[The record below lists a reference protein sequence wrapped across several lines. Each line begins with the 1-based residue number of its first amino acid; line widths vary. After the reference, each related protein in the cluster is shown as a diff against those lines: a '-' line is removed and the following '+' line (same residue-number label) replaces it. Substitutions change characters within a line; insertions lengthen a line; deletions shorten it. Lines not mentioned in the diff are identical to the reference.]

1 MAISE
6 EIGKAITAHGQ
17 WKQKLRSAIDTGT
30 SESTPERVRKDNNCS
45 FGKWLHDRI
54 DENDKSSPHYLE
66 AVKLHAKFH
75 VEAASVLKLAL
86 AGRTADKRNENLAT
100 FPALICFKSFA
111 GSSRTVFWYM
121 YACLNFCIA

>member
-66 AVKLHAKFH
+66 AVKLHAKVH

-86 AGRTADKRNENLAT
+86 AGRTAE
-100 FPALICFKSFA
+100 ALQGVA
-111 GSSRTVFWYM
+111 
-121 YACLNFCIA
+121 LNSEFSKISGKLTKEMKTWQRSLH